1 MKPVRHL
8 SDEKR
13 FPMLTDAGRGFL
25 RDLRE
30 HPNAPKY
37 NYSCGDQL
45 TRAGLENLHR
55 YEQELRTAKRS
66 WRHGETPDWVLN
78 FADRCLLDV
87 PFYRQRGGSAEDF
100 SAIPTCS
107 RKDIVKEQWL
117 FVPDSQPLD
126 ELMMYYT
133 SGTTGKTFD
142 VLMHPE
148 VSAKYLV
155 KLREALRR
163 IGVTLEG
170 GVGRVFAINICAQS
184 STLTYATIASYL
196 NEAGYIKIN
205 LNPNEWRNPD
215 DVAQFIDAQNPEIY
229 MGDPIS
235 FLALT
240 KYKLQT
246 RPKALMSSAMKLMP
260 ALKQELEEHFG
271 CPMIDVY
278 SMTESRFIAAS
289 YDTKRYEIIPHDLYV
304 EILDA
309 EGNACPPG
317 VRGEVTLTCGRN
329 PFQPLLRYRTGDFA
343 ALDFSGD
350 YPALVEFEG
359 RQTVMFVNTEGK
371 IINNIEVTRAL
382 EPFAIAQFS
391 LHQNADHSLLF
402 KMRGNLSD
410 EAKIKSA
417 LLNLFGA
424 TQQLQIE
431 ELREDETSNGKALH
445 YSTDLQD
452 FGIANTE
459 FHIP

>member
-1 MKPVRHL
+1 
-8 SDEKR
+8 
-13 FPMLTDAGRGFL
+13 MLTDEGRKFL

-45 TRAGLENLHR
+45 TREGLERLHK
-55 YEQELRTAKRS
+55 YEYELQNAKRA
-66 WRHGETPDWVLN
+66 WKHGEAPDWVMN
-78 FADRCLLDV
+78 FADFCLLDV
-87 PFYRQRGGSAEDF
+87 PFYRQRGGSAVDF
-100 SAIPTCS
+100 FAIPTFS

-163 IGVTLEG
+163 IGITLEG

-184 STLTYATIASYL
+184 STLTYATISSYL

-205 LNPNEWRNPD
+205 LNLNEWRSPD
-215 DVAQFIDAQNPEIY
+215 DVVKFIDSQNPEIY

-240 KYKLQT
+240 KYDLQT
-246 RPKALMSSAMKLMP
+246 RPQSLVSSAMKLMP
-260 ALKQELEEHFG
+260 ALKRELEEHFG
-271 CPMIDVY
+271 CPIIDVY
-278 SMTESRFIAAS
+278 SMTESRFIAVS

-304 EILDA
+304 EILDE

-317 VRGEVTLTCGRN
+317 ERGEVTITCGRN
-329 PFQPLLRYRTGDFA
+329 PFQPLLRYRTGDTA
-343 ALDFSGD
+343 ALDYSGD

-359 RQTVMFVNTEGK
+359 RQTVMFINTEGK
-371 IINNIEVTRAL
+371 VINNIEVTRVL

-391 LHQNADHSLLF
+391 LNQNTDKSLLF
-402 KMRGNLSD
+402 KMRGKLSD
-410 EAKIKSA
+410 VEMIKA
-417 LLNLFGA
+417 TLLNLFG
-424 TQQLQIE
+424 TSQQLSIQ
-431 ELREDETSNGKALH
+431 ELRDEETSNGKVLH
-445 YSTDLQD
+445 YSTDLQE
-452 FGIANTE
+452 FSIANAE
-459 FHIP
+459 IHIPY